1 MGLLQKIER
10 AWIDVSA
17 RTGALRAFEARTRR
31 TSRSMILCYHGI
43 RPERGLTFDPNGAMH
58 VTPQLFETHLA
69 YLTRACDVLPLDA
82 IADRRATPG
91 PNGRVAVAIT
101 FDDGYRDNLDVA
113 FPLLRKYG
121 CPATIFLPTSFIG
134 TGRPFWW
141 EQLEAW
147 IRDTATPLAHD
158 GDVYDLATVS
168 GKDRLFD
175 RLRVGLTRAGPAR
188 RQQLLDHAR
197 ALLAPSRDVES
208 STLSWPQIDS
218 LAASGLISFGA
229 HTVNHFAVSSLT
241 DAELDFEVGTSRHEL
256 AQRLAVPSG
265 FFAYPYGR
273 YADLDPRA
281 GGVLRAHGFTGAVTL
296 VAGAVESSPSAYSLP
311 RIFVERGDDVAR
323 LRAKIA
329 GVDAPFWLGR
339 RILDRSSQRRMADG
353 DPPVRR

>member
-17 RTGALRAFEARTRR
+17 RTGALRAFEARTRG
-31 TSRSMILCYHGI
+31 TSRSVILCYHGI
-43 RPERGLTFDPNGAMH
+43 RPERGLAFDPNGAMH
-58 VTPQLFETHLA
+58 VSPQLFEAHLA
-69 YLTRACDVLPLDA
+69 HLTRACDVLPLDA

-113 FPLLRKYG
+113 FPLLREYG

-147 IRDTATPLAHD
+147 IGDAGAQVAHD

-188 RQQLLDHAR
+188 RQRLLEHAR

-208 STLSWPQIDS
+208 STLSWPQIDW

-241 DAELDFEVGTSRHEL
+241 DAELDFEVGASRHEL
-256 AQRLAVPSG
+256 AQRLAVPSE
-265 FFAYPYGR
+265 FLAYPYGR

-281 GGVLRAHGFTGAVTL
+281 DGVLRAHGSIGAVTL

-339 RILDRSSQRRMADG
+339 RILDGGSQRRTPVS
-353 DPPVRR
+353 DPPAER

>member
-17 RTGALRAFEARTRR
+17 RTGALRVFEARARR
-31 TSRSMILCYHGI
+31 TSRSVILCYHGI
-43 RPERGLTFDPNGAMH
+43 RPERGLAFDPNGAMH
-58 VTPQLFETHLA
+58 VTPA
-69 YLTRACDVLPLDA
+69 
-82 IADRRATPG
+82 

-101 FDDGYRDNLDVA
+101 FDDGYRDNLDAA
-113 FPLLRKYG
+113 FPLLRAYG

-147 IRDTATPLAHD
+147 ISDARAPVAHD

-188 RQQLLDHAR
+188 RQQLLEHAR
-197 ALLAPSRDVES
+197 ALLAASRDVES

-241 DAELDFEVGTSRHEL
+241 DAELDFEVGASRHAL

-281 GGVLRAHGFTGAVTL
+281 DGVLRNHGFTGAVTL
-296 VAGAVESSPSAYSLP
+296 VAGAVERSPSAYSLP
-311 RIFVERGDDVAR
+311 RVFVERGDDVAR
-323 LRAKIA
+323 LRAKLA

-339 RILDRSSQRRMADG
+339 RILGGGSQRRILAG
-353 DPPVRR
+353 DPPAPR

>member
-17 RTGALRAFEARTRR
+17 RTGALRVFEACAGRT
-31 TSRSMILCYHGI
+31 TRSVILCYHGI
-43 RPERGLTFDPNGAMH
+43 RPERGLAFDPNGAMH
-58 VTPQLFETHLA
+58 VTPQLFEAHLA
-69 YLTRACDVLPLDA
+69 YLTHACDVLPLDA
-82 IADRRATPG
+82 IADRGAA
-91 PNGRVAVAIT
+91 PNGRVGVAIT

-147 IRDTATPLAHD
+147 IADARAEVAHD

-188 RQQLLDHAR
+188 RQQLLEHAR
-197 ALLAPSRDVES
+197 ALLAASRDVES

-241 DAELDFEVGTSRHEL
+241 DAELDFEVGASRREL
-256 AQRLAVPSG
+256 TQRLAVPSG

-281 GGVLRAHGFTGAVTL
+281 AGVLRTHGFTGAVTL
-296 VAGAVESSPSAYSLP
+296 VAGAVERSPSVYSLP

-339 RILDRSSQRRMADG
+339 RILDGGSQRRFPAG
-353 DPPVRR
+353 DPPATR